1 MKFIFFA
8 VLLSFIINSS
18 AFSTENK
25 VKVKL
30 QLKDLA
36 TEKLIPKSGIVI
48 FEIDRALRLAKPSE
62 DGVYSFDLLPNKKY
76 KITFDKAG
84 YVIAELQFNTNL
96 PGGATLA
103 TSPQL
108 NFTAYGV
115 KGSEAETYKKEKVF
129 VSFSNEISNFQIQE
143 PGSKIFK
150 STSENL
156 SPLQLIDGSGAQI
169 TPDIKE
175 KTEVQVPAEIPQKVE
190 KIVEKK
196 VKVSKNDSTFWSKVG
211 NVKDS
216 IKTATKNLIEKIKS
230 QSAANGNEAKESSE
244 IVYEAMSTKVDSIME
259 VKEKVEAINTIAPKE
274 LEIKNTY
281 KSLEK
286 RRESIVMARQL
297 LEEAKLNCKTKEDSL
312 EVQVREL
319 KINEEEG
326 DILVVEQ
333 QLENAQKQ
341 LLLQEARIKSQK
353 IIIYSSF
360 VLLLILLVS
369 LIFVFAQFK
378 AKKKAYALLERQ
390 NAEIQQKNEEIT
402 AQRDEIEAQRNLL
415 GEQKTTIEAILVSL
429 TDSIN
434 YAERIQIAMLPDNQV
449 LNNVFKENF
458 ILDKPRDVVSGDF
471 YYFKQIE
478 DYFILAVADCT
489 GHGVPGAFMSMLGIA
504 FLNELVDRY
513 SDASKIQTSEIVN
526 HLREKIISS
535 LKQSGNEGEQQDG
548 MDIAICSI
556 DLNTATLEF
565 SGANNALY
573 LMRGKASFNE
583 VEFAGQVPNFQ
594 ILEAQNSVLIE
605 IKPDKMPVGIYT
617 RMENFNSQKF
627 SIFKNDRLYL
637 FSDGFSDQ
645 HGGVNGRKI
654 KSRKFKELLLESHTY
669 RMNIQKEYL
678 ENFINDWKSHLDSFD
693 NKPFE
698 QTDDICVIGIQI

>member
-1 MKFIFFA
+1 MRYVFLAI
-8 VLLSFIINSS
+8 LLSFIINSL
-18 AFSTENK
+18 AFSQENK

-30 QLKDLA
+30 ELKDLA
-36 TEKLIPKSGIVI
+36 NEKLIPKSGIVI
-48 FEIDRALRLAKPSE
+48 FEIDRALRLARPSD
-62 DGVYSFDLLPNKKY
+62 DGIYLFDLLPNKKY

-96 PGGATLA
+96 PEGTSLA
-103 TSPQL
+103 KSPLL

-115 KGSEAETYKKEKVF
+115 KGSEAESYKKEKVF
-129 VSFSNEISNFQIQE
+129 VSFSDNIKNFQIQE

-156 SPLQLIDGSGAQI
+156 SPLQLIGDNGVQTAPDVKTKIEPQI
-169 TPDIKE
+169 
-175 KTEVQVPAEIPQKVE
+175 PAEVP

-196 VKVSKNDSTFWSKVG
+196 VKVQKSDSTFWSKVSD
-211 NVKDS
+211 VKDS
-216 IKTATKNLIEKIKS
+216 IKSVTKNIIEKIKN
-230 QSAANGNEAKESSE
+230 QSVADGSEAKQSSE
-244 IVYEAMSTKVDSIME
+244 IVYEAMSTKVDSIMDI
-259 VKEKVEAINTIAPKE
+259 KENVEAINTIEPKE

-312 EVQVREL
+312 QVQVREL

-326 DILVVEQ
+326 DILIVEQ
-333 QLENAQKQ
+333 QLENAKKQ
-341 LLLQEARIKSQK
+341 LLLQEAQINGQK
-353 IIIYSSF
+353 IVIYSSL
-360 VLLLILLVS
+360 VLLLILFVS
-369 LIFVFAQFK
+369 LIFVFIQFK
-378 AKKKAYALLERQ
+378 AKKKAFALLERQ
-390 NAEIQQKNEEIT
+390 HAEIQQKNEEIT

-478 DYFILAVADCT
+478 DYFVIAVADCT

-504 FLNELVDRY
+504 FLNELVDKY
-513 SDASKIQTSEIVN
+513 SDTSKIQTSEIVN
-526 HLREKIISS
+526 HLREKIIRS

-548 MDIAICSI
+548 MDIAICTI
-556 DLNTATLEF
+556 DLKATTIEF

-573 LMRGKASFNE
+573 LIRGKQSFSE
-583 VEFAGQVPNFQ
+583 VEFANQVPNFQ
-594 ILEAQNSVLIE
+594 VLEAQDSVLIE

-627 SIFKNDRLYL
+627 NILKNDRLYL

-645 HGGVNGRKI
+645 HGGASGRKI
-654 KSRKFKELLLESHTY
+654 KSRKFKELLLESHSL
-669 RMNIQKEYL
+669 RMNQQMEFL
-678 ENFINDWKSHLDSFD
+678 ENFINDWKKHLDSFD

-698 QTDDICVIGIQI
+698 QTDDICVIGIQV